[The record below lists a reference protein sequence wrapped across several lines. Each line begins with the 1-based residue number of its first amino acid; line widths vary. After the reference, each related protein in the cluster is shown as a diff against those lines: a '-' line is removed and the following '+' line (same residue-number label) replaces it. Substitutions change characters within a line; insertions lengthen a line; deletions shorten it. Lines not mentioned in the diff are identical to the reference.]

1 MEKKFVDK
9 ARIELRE
16 DELRKNQSLAIFRDW
31 LSKHPF
37 LSGVR
42 QGEATLVQT
51 FLKNFEMTRQP
62 FICSIISSFR

>member
-1 MEKKFVDK
+1 MDKKFIEK

-16 DELRKNQSLAIFRDW
+16 EEFRKVQSLTQFRDW

-42 QGEATLVQT
+42 QGEHDLQNW
-51 FLKNFEMTRQP
+51 LR
-62 FICSIISSFR
+62 FRYASEHPILF